1 MHPRAP
7 LLNPPTPGSARLTG
21 RLLLPAAL
29 GVLLAGC
36 APAPFERAH
45 LDPDTSGCLARLEA
59 FDAAVDAA
67 GLASADLRRIPGFPA
82 LRSDRF
88 RASFRDEI
96 EAAPLDNPRLAAW
109 FEHLAA
115 LGRQARAVE
124 AARLQSLAAATP
136 LPALDALE
144 DCASR
149 VTDWDRRQPAAIRRL
164 FANVS
169 VADDYRWSARLLGL
183 YLPGGAWVYAR
194 DAADRS
200 RDLYAAFG
208 DTAAA
213 ASVTLAR
220 LAPGPIAPD
229 ALEGLVPAGLLLPT
243 PSGPALAPKV
253 TRMPPAPV
261 FAPPLVGA
269 PRMSEEEYQARFG
282 YRPSSLGLVRNGPVA
297 ATGATAV
304 NIPMARVI
312 EAVEGAAPPLAPS
325 RFPLPRDVLGIPRP
339 DPATLAALFQEH
351 APVLTLVTGASGLTG
366 PARGL
371 PGAIVPSANG
381 ATTPFRIDSSRPTLY
396 VRHALTRAGSRSL
409 LQLEYTA
416 WLGGDDGA
424 LDGIIWRVT
433 LDDDGSVL
441 LADAIPACGC
451 WHLAFPGP
459 RLAPRRARL
468 EPIDPITQPAGLPA
482 GEGRLEVLLAAD
494 TLAIV
499 ALRRAVPAEGTDG
512 PGRQDTTPPTA
523 YTLRPARELATAVS
537 HAGLAFFGPD
547 GIVPGTARDERWWLW
562 TSGVRAGG
570 SPRQWSRQTTAFAG
584 ERHFDDADLIERHFL
599 PLGGALAWP

>member
-1 MHPRAP
+1 M
-7 LLNPPTPGSARLTG
+7 LLT
-21 RLLLPAAL
+21 
-29 GVLLAGC
+29 GC

-88 RASFRDEI
+88 RASFRDEL
-96 EAAPLDNPRLAAW
+96 EATPLDNPRLAAW
-109 FEHLAA
+109 FEHLLA

-144 DCASR
+144 SCASR

-169 VADDYRWSARLLGL
+169 VADDYRWSARLLGF
-183 YLPGGAWVYAR
+183 YLPGGAWVYAW
-194 DAADRS
+194 DAAERGTG
-200 RDLYAAFG
+200 LHAAFG
-208 DTAAA
+208 EATAA
-213 ASVTLAR
+213 STTLAR

-243 PSGPALAPKV
+243 PSRPPLSPRV
-253 TRMPPAPV
+253 IRLPPAPV
-261 FAPPLVGA
+261 FAPPLPGA
-269 PRMSEEEYQARFG
+269 PKMPEEEYQARFG
-282 YRPSSLGLVRNGPVA
+282 YRPSTLGLVRNGPVA
-297 ATGATAV
+297 GTGGTAV
-304 NIPMARVI
+304 SIPMARI
-312 EAVEGAAPPLAPS
+312 VESVEDLSTAPPVAPS
-325 RFPLPRDVLGIPRP
+325 RFPLPRDVLGVPRP
-339 DPATLAALFQEH
+339 DPATLAALFHEH
-351 APVLTLVTGASGLTG
+351 APVLTLVTGASGHSA
-366 PARGL
+366 PVRGL
-371 PGAIVPSANG
+371 PGAVVPSADVAG
-381 ATTPFRIDSSRPTLY
+381 TPFRIDGSTPTLY

-468 EPIDPITQPAGLPA
+468 EAIDPIPQPVGLPA

-523 YTLRPARELATAVS
+523 YTLRPAQELATAVS

-570 SPRQWSRQTTAFAG
+570 SPRQWNRQTTAFAG